1 MLRIVRLDVFVH
13 VDIDEDSDETLEATG
28 LRIQEEVTEA
38 LRDGEFSAGID
49 IVGTEDE
56 WSTRA

>member
-28 LRIQEEVTEA
+28 LRIQEEVTEV

-56 WSTRA
+56 